1 MFLVAGSTGS
11 LGSEIVRLLRER
23 GESVR
28 GLVRKTSAP
37 EKVSSLRDLGAE
49 TIVGDL
55 KDRASLDAAV
65 HGVKTVI
72 STVTVITTAQE
83 GDSFA
88 DTDSAGNIS
97 LIDAAKAAG
106 VEHFVYIS
114 FDYTQFPSTPLTQA
128 KEAVE
133 EHLMSSGIEYTILQP
148 SLFMEVWLGPHLFS
162 DITSGQAKIYGSG
175 AGRIPYI
182 ATGDV
187 AKVAVWAATDP
198 SARNMVITFGGPQS
212 VSQREIV
219 DTFEDTLG
227 RPLITTEV
235 PEQVLEVQWQS
246 AQNPFEKTFAGLMLG
261 VARLDMDTNVNS
273 ELPIATTI
281 REFASRRK
289 TETA

>member
-1 MFLVAGSTGS
+1 MILVAGSTGG
-11 LGSEIVRLLRER
+11 LGSEIVRLLRES

-37 EKVSSLRDLGAE
+37 ESVSRLRDLGAE
-49 TIVGDL
+49 PVVGDL
-55 KDRASLDAAV
+55 KDRVSLDAAV
-65 HGVKTVI
+65 RGVKTVI

-88 DTDSAGNIS
+88 DTDSAGNMS
-97 LIDAAKAAG
+97 LIDAALAAG
-106 VEHFVYIS
+106 AEHFVYVS
-114 FDYTQFPSTPLTQA
+114 FDYSHFPSTPLTQA

-133 EHLMSSGIEYTILQP
+133 EHLMSSGLAYTILRP
-148 SLFMEVWLGPHLFS
+148 SLFMDVWLGPHLFS
-162 DITSGQAKIYGSG
+162 DLSSGEAKIYGSG
-175 AGRIPYI
+175 TGRIPYV

-198 SARNMVITFGGPQS
+198 SARNVVITFGGPEAIT
-212 VSQREIV
+212 QREV
-219 DTFEDTLG
+219 VETFESTLG

-261 VARLDMDTNVNS
+261 VARLDMDAPTNN
-273 ELPIATTI
+273 ELPVRTTV
-281 REFASRRK
+281 REFARMRAES
-289 TETA
+289 T

>member
-1 MFLVAGSTGS
+1 MILVAGSTGG

-37 EKVSSLRDLGAE
+37 ENVSRLRELGAE
-49 TIVGDL
+49 PVVGDL

-65 HGVKTVI
+65 GGVKTVI

-106 VEHFVYIS
+106 AEHFVYIS
-114 FDYTQFPSTPLTQA
+114 FDYSQFPSTPLTQA

-133 EHLMSSGIEYTILQP
+133 EHLMSSGIAYTILRP
-148 SLFMEVWLGPHLFS
+148 SLFMDVWLGPHLFS
-162 DITSGQAKIYGSG
+162 DLSSGQAKIYGTG
-175 AGRIPYI
+175 TGRIPYI
-182 ATGDV
+182 AMGDV

-198 SARNMVITFGGPQS
+198 SARNVVITFGGPEAIT
-212 VSQREIV
+212 QREV
-219 DTFEDTLG
+219 VETFEGTLG
-227 RPLITTEV
+227 KPLIVTEV

-261 VARLDMDTNVNS
+261 VARLDMDARPND
-273 ELPIATTI
+273 ELPVATTV
-281 REFASRRK
+281 REFARRR
-289 TETA
+289 TESA

>member
-1 MFLVAGSTGS
+1 MILVAGSTGG

-37 EKVSSLRDLGAE
+37 ENVSRLRELGAE
-49 TIVGDL
+49 PVVGDL

-65 HGVKTVI
+65 GGVKTVI

-106 VEHFVYIS
+106 AEHFIYIS
-114 FDYTQFPSTPLTQA
+114 FDYSRFPSTPLTQA

-133 EHLMSSGIEYTILQP
+133 EHLMSSGIAYTILRP
-148 SLFMEVWLGPHLFS
+148 SLFMDIWLGPHLFS
-162 DITSGQAKIYGSG
+162 DLSSGQAKIYGTG
-175 AGRIPYI
+175 TGRIPYI
-182 ATGDV
+182 AMGDV

-198 SARNMVITFGGPQS
+198 SARNVVITFGGPEAIT
-212 VSQREIV
+212 QREV
-219 DTFEDTLG
+219 VETFEGTLG
-227 RPLITTEV
+227 KPLIVTEV

-261 VARLDMDTNVNS
+261 VARLDMDARRND
-273 ELPIATTI
+273 ELPVATTV
-281 REFASRRK
+281 REFARRR
-289 TETA
+289 TESA

>member
-1 MFLVAGSTGS
+1 MFLVAGSTGG

-28 GLVRKTSAP
+28 GLVRKTSAAD
-37 EKVSSLRDLGAE
+37 KVSHLRELGAE
-49 TIVGDL
+49 PVFGDL

-65 HGVKTVI
+65 RGVKTVI
-72 STVTVITTAQE
+72 STVTIITTAQE

-106 VEHFVYIS
+106 VEQFIYIS
-114 FDYTQFPSTPLTQA
+114 FDYSQFPATPLTEA

-133 EHLMSSGIEYTILQP
+133 EHLMSSGIAYTILQP

-162 DITSGQAKIYGSG
+162 DLSSGEAKIYGSG
-175 AGRIPYI
+175 TGRIPYV

-187 AKVAVWAATDP
+187 AQVVVWAATDP
-198 SARNMVITFGGPQS
+198 SARNSVITFGGPEA
-212 VSQREIV
+212 VSQREV
-219 DTFEDTLG
+219 VETFEDTLG
-227 RPLITTEV
+227 KPLITTEV

-261 VARLDMDTNVNS
+261 VARLDMDTNVNA
-273 ELPIATTI
+273 ELPVATTI
-281 REFASRRK
+281 REFARRRK
-289 TETA
+289 TESA